1 MPVLKKVEEY
11 MLSTVLFISGK
22 PVGYTVTIGKKTC
35 EFKPTEHSNSEV
47 QAPSFE
53 IMYENN
59 DWQFDP
65 FFDWSLRNQILETF
79 PFSIINA
86 SIKAELSA
94 AP

>member
-1 MPVLKKVEEY
+1 MPLLKKVEED
-11 MLSTVLFISGK
+11 MLSTVLFISEK
-22 PVGYTVTIGKKTC
+22 PVGYTVTIGKKSC
-35 EFKPTEHSNSEV
+35 EFKPTEHSNSDV

-53 IMYENN
+53 IMYEDN

-79 PFSIINA
+79 PFSVINE